1 MKRSLA
7 SVSLILFGLSV
18 VFLIL
23 WTVFESAFLGMSTL
37 AERIVTFVL
46 LVLPA
51 GIGALLGAMSLIHRE
66 GQKWMA
72 IAGIALNTLFA
83 LFHLLLVLFAG

>member
-7 SVSLILFGLSV
+7 TVSLSLFGLSV

-23 WTVFESAFLGMSTL
+23 WTVFESAFLGMSIS
-37 AERIVTFVL
+37 AERIVTLAL

-51 GIGALLGAMSLIHRE
+51 GIGAVLGLMSLMYKE
-66 GQKWMA
+66 GQTWLA
-72 IAGIALNTLFA
+72 VAGIGLNTLFA
-83 LFHLLLVLFAG
+83 LFHLLLVLYAG